1 MGSRILSR
9 SFQVEKW
16 DPSVNDGEDNGTPQA
31 EMDVDGDHENSTKPD
46 EGHDGDGVEE
56 EHGGDSDDEDETDS
70 GDVAMV
76 PMADMLNA
84 RSGYNNVCY
93 PVSDLAHT

>member
-16 DPSVNDGEDNGTPQA
+16 DPSANDGGDDEMPQT
-31 EMDVDGDHENSTKPD
+31 EMDIAGQSPVEPD
-46 EGHDGDGVEE
+46 ERHKDDVQE
-56 EHGGDSDDEDETDS
+56 EHGGDSDDGDGEDDEDS

-84 RSGYNNVCY
+84 RYGCNNVGN
-93 PVSDLAHT
+93 PISNFIPI

>member
-16 DPSVNDGEDNGTPQA
+16 DPSANDEEDDGAPQTG
-31 EMDVDGDHENSTKPD
+31 MDVDDDHTNPIEPD
-46 EGHDGDGVEE
+46 EGHNDDVEE
-56 EHGGDSDDEDETDS
+56 EHGGDSDDGDDGDS
-70 GDVAMV
+70 DDVAMV

-84 RSGYNNVCY
+84 RFGCNNVRR
-93 PVSDLAHT
+93 PVQYFPSY

>member
-16 DPSVNDGEDNGTPQA
+16 DPSANDEGDDGAPQTG
-31 EMDVDGDHENSTKPD
+31 MDVDGDHPNPVEPD
-46 EGHDGDGVEE
+46 EGHNDDVEE
-56 EHGGDSDDEDETDS
+56 DHGGDSDDEDDDS

-84 RSGYNNVCY
+84 RFGCNNVCR
-93 PVSDLAHT
+93 PTSVFTRI